1 MCHTQEIEF
10 FGNTLEYSNFSEIID
25 GITFG
30 GEGRTIAILPDIYGL
45 TDFYK
50 GYASYLA
57 KQGATVHLVNP
68 WSGLGDDPN
77 VTRDEAYVRRAKLK
91 DKEYCDRLEQFLKAS
106 KVGAI
111 VGFCLGGNFSLE
123 LAKRGYSGTN
133 ISVYPLPWGMDN
145 QDKIEPAFDYMPGLA
160 KPVRIFMGEAD
171 HLAGPDNIEKL
182 KSIVTA
188 NDHLTLN
195 LYEGSNHGFFTDI
208 DGDEEQLKNNAY
220 DAITRINGILF
231 GDEA

>member
-10 FGNTLEYSNFSEIID
+10 FGKSLNYNDFSEIVD
-25 GITFG
+25 GITFEG
-30 GEGRTIAILPDIYGL
+30 NGRTIAILPDIYGL

-77 VTRDEAYVRRAKLK
+77 VSREEAYVRRSKLK
-91 DKEYCDRLEQFLKAS
+91 DNEYCGQIEKFLNANN
-106 KVGAI
+106 VDAI

-123 LAKRGYSGTN
+123 MAKRGYEGTN
-133 ISVYPLPWGMDN
+133 LSVYPLPWGMDN
-145 QDKIEPAFDYMPGLA
+145 RDKIEPAFDYMPALN
-160 KPVRIFMGEAD
+160 KDVRIFMGEAD

-182 KSIVTA
+182 RSIVSG

-208 DGDEEQLKNNAY
+208 DGDDEALKANAH
-220 DAITRINGILF
+220 DAITRINDILF
-231 GDEA
+231 GDDA